1 MAKNKKPSVCYYL
14 PKRKRPIAYSNYA
27 TSYLISILSEIFY
40 NIQSVKNAIFYDKEA
55 IEILEIYIDK
65 GYGAYKASDFFRD
78 SIETDTLNFAEK
90 PYSVLIANFPF
101 INTIEEAKTY
111 LEYKIINNNRVWEVK
126 KPFIDIIKLYGGEVC
141 AYKD

>member
-1 MAKNKKPSVCYYL
+1 MAKNKNPSVYYYL
-14 PKRKRPIAYSNYA
+14 PKRKRPIAYSHYA

-40 NIQSVKNAIFYDKEA
+40 SIQSVKNSIFYDKEA
-55 IEILEIYIDK
+55 IKILEIYIEK

-78 SIETDTLNFAEK
+78 SIETYTLNFAEK